1 MKIVRTYYSNKEH
14 TYIPCV
20 KMKTLNYYIKE
31 NNSYVPR
38 FTIKQEDI
46 IPEMPID
53 KKMPYNETLLKK
65 AIENGMILKI
75 NYAGNEDNW
84 KGGRERTIYPMV
96 IGKSKDG
103 NTLIRTW
110 HLIGWSVS
118 KGKVVEKEW
127 RMLRADNIKSMTFT
141 GGFYRLPPDG
151 YKPNDKGIDNIIKY
165 ADFNIIRSNQE
176 KLITKAKIQLAS
188 EVVLTDNIVYLINA
202 ENANYKLDLSKPFD
216 SSYIEEK
223 NASIIRLTFL
233 KNVITDEN
241 IVLLGI
247 LGKINN
253 KVKLFENGI
262 LKGTYVVIDTFM
274 ATDLKKKTLINN
286 ISVFDIYFYEG
297 KK

>member
-20 KMKTLNYYIKE
+20 KMKTQNYFIKE

-65 AIENGMILKI
+65 AIENGMILTVS
-75 NYAGNEDNW
+75 YAGNEDNW

-96 IGKSKDG
+96 LGKSKDG
-103 NTLIRTW
+103 NTLIRAW

-127 RMLRADNIKSMTFT
+127 RMLRADHIKSMKFT
-141 GGFYRLPPDG
+141 GGFYRLPPEG
-151 YKPNDKGIDNIIKY
+151 YKPNDIGIDNIIKA
-165 ADFNIIRSNQE
+165 ADFNVIRSNQE
-176 KLITKAKIQLAS
+176 KLITKSKIELSS
-188 EVVLTDNIVYLINA
+188 EAILNDNIVYLVNT
-202 ENANYKLDLSKPFD
+202 ENVDYKLDLNNPFE
-216 SSYIEEK
+216 SAYIEEK

-247 LGKINN
+247 LGKVNN

-286 ISVFDIYFYEG
+286 ISVFDIYLYKG